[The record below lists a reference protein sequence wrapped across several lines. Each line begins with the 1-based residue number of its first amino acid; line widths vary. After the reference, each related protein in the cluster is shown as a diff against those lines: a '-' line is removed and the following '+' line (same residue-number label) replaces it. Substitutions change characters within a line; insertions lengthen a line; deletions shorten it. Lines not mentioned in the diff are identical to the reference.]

1 MDAIM
6 KALGSVTG
14 AFSLVGFLGAVSA
27 WAYVATA
34 TARLRTARESI
45 AQMPE
50 RDRIRALETIYG
62 PIPKSVTSDKWIAEK
77 RNRLFLIAFL
87 GVLVAAVAIVAL
99 VTQTTRP

>member
-34 TARLRTARESI
+34 TARLRTARTSI

-50 RDRIRALETIYG
+50 RDRIRALEAIYG
-62 PIPKSVTSDKWIAEK
+62 PIPESITSEKWLAEK
-77 RNRLFLIAFL
+77 RNRLILVAFL
-87 GVLVAAVAIVAL
+87 GVLIAAVAIVAL
-99 VTQTTRP
+99 AVQSQRP